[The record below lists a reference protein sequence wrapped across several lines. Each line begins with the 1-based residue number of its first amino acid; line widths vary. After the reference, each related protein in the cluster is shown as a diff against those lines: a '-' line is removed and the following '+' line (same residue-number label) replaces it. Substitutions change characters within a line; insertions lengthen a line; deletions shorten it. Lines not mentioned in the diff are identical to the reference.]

1 MEPRVSAVEED
12 IEDMGTDEEEELME
26 VKIKFKKFETRITSS
41 ILKQD
46 PNNKFNHL
54 SFVVLCCYFSFFVCV
69 FGGGICLHFLL
80 FVLWLGFF

>member
-26 VKIKFKKFETRITSS
+26 VKIKLKKFETRITSS

-54 SFVVLCCYFSFFVCV
+54 SFVVLCCYFSFFLEGASVCI
-69 FGGGICLHFLL
+69 FCCLFCGWD
-80 FVLWLGFF
+80 F